1 MQRCKGFLLPE
12 VSRRP
17 AFWKEVGD
25 AGNGLAKVQRSTSS
39 EQEVTAHLWFVY
51 YRKEPPMNINAALL
65 LLLILDKEMPEL
77 AADQRFHSVGLF
89 IRIAKG

>member
-1 MQRCKGFLLPE
+1 M
-12 VSRRP
+12 
-17 AFWKEVGD
+17 
-25 AGNGLAKVQRSTSS
+25 T
-39 EQEVTAHLWFVY
+39 
-51 YRKEPPMNINAALL
+51 INAALL